1 MAHLYDPTQDQERRA
16 LKQAFREDRLNIIAN
31 VDATVAEMQS
41 YINAPTITNAG
52 RDTQLMVISKDLR
65 QIVRDL
71 KTVVNTIKSLI

>member
-16 LKQAFREDRLNIIAN
+16 LKQAFRKDRLNIIAN
-31 VDATVAEMQS
+31 VDATVAEMQA
-41 YINAPTITNAG
+41 YIDAPTLTNAG
-52 RDTQLMVISKDLR
+52 RDAQLMVISKDLR

>member
-1 MAHLYDPTQDQERRA
+1 MAHLYDPTRDQERRA
-16 LKQAFREDRLNIIAN
+16 LKQAFRKDRLNIIAN

-52 RDTQLMVISKDLR
+52 RDAQLMVISKDLR

>member
-16 LKQAFREDRLNIIAN
+16 LKQAFRKDRLNIIAN